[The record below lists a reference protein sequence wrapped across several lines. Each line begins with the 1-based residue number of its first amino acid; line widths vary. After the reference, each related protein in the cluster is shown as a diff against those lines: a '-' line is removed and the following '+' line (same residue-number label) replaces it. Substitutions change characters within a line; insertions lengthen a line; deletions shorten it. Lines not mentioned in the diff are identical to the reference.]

1 MCVFRYIREMVLK
14 SANMLRKSRICEKI
28 WDEPTCC
35 EQPSTARWRATFTKN
50 RFASTRCEQPWGPTG
65 SVHHFTK
72 TIKSCKILPDLPK
85 PARCAHNLTR
95 CFFSNVHKVL
105 HTPDLANSSKIRRRS
120 AHLAQSGRCV
130 QNLAENTEKQ
140 LMCPDLSDRSK
151 IPPDLQRRSKYVQNH
166 VPMFGSCSQHVA
178 FERDVGVLRAALGV
192 QVRSG
197 VSSPHYKIVYTMR
210 HAAGELGKTGLLRPS
225 VRPGNLQTL
234 RICRHR
240 QHKSTSPAN
249 ACKNTFCC
257 DRPPCI

>member
-95 CFFSNVHKVL
+95 CFLQMCTKCYTHQIWQTV
-105 HTPDLANSSKIRRRS
+105 RRS
-120 AHLAQSGRCV
+120 GEEVHIWH
-130 QNLAENTEKQ
+130 NLADVCKI
-140 LMCPDLSDRSK
+140 LPK
-151 IPPDLQRRSKYVQNH
+151 IP
-166 VPMFGSCSQHVA
+166 
-178 FERDVGVLRAALGV
+178 
-192 QVRSG
+192 
-197 VSSPHYKIVYTMR
+197 
-210 HAAGELGKTGLLRPS
+210 
-225 VRPGNLQTL
+225 
-234 RICRHR
+234 
-240 QHKSTSPAN
+240 
-249 ACKNTFCC
+249 KNN
-257 DRPPCI
+257 